1 MNPVQDLPTQPEP
14 PNTSPPWP
22 EGSVLRQISRGGL
35 LPSLAVMVALTVA
48 VVSLT
53 DPWSNQQD
61 EPAIAA
67 RVNGEAVTYAELHRV
82 AVDLSDV
89 LAIRESAP
97 GADDGEELGR
107 AAMQALVQR
116 RLMLQEA
123 ARRSLSVTDDELDA
137 AITELRRRFG
147 DLQAFGAWIDAR
159 GLDDRSLLETVRAD
173 ILVRKLTNALTADA
187 DVTAEQIK
195 DYYLAHP
202 NEIAVGTRVRIG
214 VIALPS
220 REAST
225 EVLEELGNGASFS
238 QVARERSVAPGVF
251 TDWVDPQ
258 TLPLPLRQAV
268 DDLQEGEVYGPIQ
281 KAEDEFLIVGMAGR
295 RPVIAENLAAAASA
309 IERRLLSAA
318 QQKKISKWLQDQEEK
333 AEIKIYRER
342 G

>member
-48 VVSLT
+48 VMALV
-53 DPWSNQQD
+53 DPWSSQQD

-67 RVNGEAVTYAELHRV
+67 RINGEAVTYADLHRV
-82 AVDLSDV
+82 SVDLSE
-89 LAIRESAP
+89 LRAIRASAP
-97 GADDGEELGR
+97 DADGGEELER
-107 AAMQALVQR
+107 AAVQALVQR

-123 ARRSLSVTDDELDA
+123 ARRGLSVSDDELDA

-187 DVTAEQIK
+187 TVTAEQIK

-202 NEIAVGTRVRIG
+202 NEIAIGTRVRVG

-220 REAST
+220 HEAST

-251 TDWVDPQ
+251 TDWVDPA

-295 RPVIAENLAAAASA
+295 RPVLAESLAVATPE
-309 IERRLLSAA
+309 IERRLLSIAR
-318 QQKKISKWLQDQEEK
+318 KVKITRWLQEQEAQ
-333 AEIKIYRER
+333 AEIEIYRER

>member
-1 MNPVQDLPTQPEP
+1 MPQPEP
-14 PNTSPPWP
+14 RNTSPPGP
-22 EGSVLRQISRGGL
+22 GGSVLRLFSQGGL
-35 LPSLAVMVALTVA
+35 LGSLSVMVALTVA
-48 VVSLT
+48 VVAIVI
-53 DPWSNQQD
+53 PGSNQHD

-82 AVDLSDV
+82 TVDLSEL

-97 GADDGEELGR
+97 DADDDKELER
-107 AAMQALVQR
+107 AAVQALVQR

-123 ARRSLSVTDDELDA
+123 ARRGLSVSDDELDA

-147 DLQAFGAWIDAR
+147 DLQAFGGWIDVR

-173 ILVRKLTNALTADA
+173 ILVRKLTNVLTANTT
-187 DVTAEQIK
+187 VSAEQIE

-202 NEIAVGTRVRIG
+202 NEIAVGTRVRVG

-251 TDWVDPQ
+251 TDWVDPA

-268 DDLQEGEVYGPIQ
+268 DELQEGEVYGPIQ
-281 KAEDEFLIVGMAGR
+281 KAEDEFLVVGMASR
-295 RPVIAENLAAAASA
+295 RPVLADSLAVATPE
-309 IERRLLSAA
+309 IERRLLSIAR
-318 QQKKISKWLQDQEEK
+318 KVKITKWLQEQEAQ
-333 AEIKIYRER
+333 AEIEFYLDR